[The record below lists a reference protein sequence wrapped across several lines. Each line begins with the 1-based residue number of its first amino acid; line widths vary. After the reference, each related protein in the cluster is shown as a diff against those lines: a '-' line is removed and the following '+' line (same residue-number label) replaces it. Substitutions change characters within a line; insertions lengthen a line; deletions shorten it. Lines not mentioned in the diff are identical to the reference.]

1 MMRVAQF
8 ETSNKNLSTL
18 INEWLID
25 NEGVYVVDI
34 KYNTV
39 PNQYGL
45 TYSALLMYLPVGS
58 RDDNNDEGV
67 NPDQITL
74 DDVLKYIGNDVNSNL
89 NSRSITAED
98 VLKSMEDDVN
108 NDR

>member
-25 NEGVYVVDI
+25 NEGVDAVDI
-34 KYNTV
+34 KYNTI

-58 RDDNNDEGV
+58 RDDNNDKGV

-74 DDVLKYIGNDVNSNL
+74 
-89 NSRSITAED
+89 ED
-98 VLKSMEDDVN
+98 VLKSMEKEIN

>member
-8 ETSNKNLSTL
+8 ETNNKNLATL

-39 PNQYGL
+39 PNQYGI
-45 TYSALLMYLPVGS
+45 TYSALMMYLPVGS
-58 RDDNNDEGV
+58 GEYSDSDEGV
-67 NPDQITL
+67 NLNQMTL
-74 DDVLKYIGNDVNSNL
+74 
-89 NSRSITAED
+89 ED
-98 VLKSMEDDVN
+98 VLKSMENDINSNSITNGDYSRSADKENDD
-108 NDR
+108 DR

>member
-8 ETSNKNLSTL
+8 ETSNKNLATL

-45 TYSALLMYLPVGS
+45 TYSALMMYLPVGS
-58 RDDNNDEGV
+58 GEYTDNDEGV
-67 NPDQITL
+67 NLNQMTL
-74 DDVLKYIGNDVNSNL
+74 EDVFKSMENDVNSNSIT
-89 NSRSITAED
+89 NGDYSRSADE
-98 VLKSMEDDVN
+98 ENDD
-108 NDR
+108 DR

>member
-1 MMRVAQF
+1 MRVAQF

-34 KYNTV
+34 KYNTI
-39 PNQYGL
+39 PNQYGI
-45 TYSALLMYLPVGS
+45 TYSALLMYLPVDSGEYS
-58 RDDNNDEGV
+58 DNDKGINL
-67 NPDQITL
+67 DQITL
-74 DDVLKYIGNDVNSNL
+74 
-89 NSRSITAED
+89 ED

>member
-39 PNQYGL
+39 PNQYGI
-45 TYSALLMYLPVGS
+45 TYSALMMYLPDGS
-58 RDDNNDEGV
+58 GEYNNDEGV
-67 NPDQITL
+67 NPNQVTL
-74 DDVLKYIGNDVNSNL
+74 
-89 NSRSITAED
+89 ED
-98 VLKSMEDDVN
+98 VLKSIEKEIN

>member
-1 MMRVAQF
+1 MRVAQF

-45 TYSALLMYLPVGS
+45 TYSALLLYLPVGS
-58 RDDNNDEGV
+58 SEYTDKDEGV
-67 NPDQITL
+67 NLNQITL
-74 DDVLKYIGNDVNSNL
+74 
-89 NSRSITAED
+89 ED
-98 VLKSMEDDVN
+98 VFKSMEDDIN
-108 NDR
+108 SNSITNGDYSRSTDEENDND

>member
-1 MMRVAQF
+1 MRVAQF

-34 KYNTV
+34 KYNTI

-45 TYSALLMYLPVGS
+45 TYSALLMYLPVDSGEYS
-58 RDDNNDEGV
+58 DNDKGINL
-67 NPDQITL
+67 DQITL
-74 DDVLKYIGNDVNSNL
+74 
-89 NSRSITAED
+89 ED